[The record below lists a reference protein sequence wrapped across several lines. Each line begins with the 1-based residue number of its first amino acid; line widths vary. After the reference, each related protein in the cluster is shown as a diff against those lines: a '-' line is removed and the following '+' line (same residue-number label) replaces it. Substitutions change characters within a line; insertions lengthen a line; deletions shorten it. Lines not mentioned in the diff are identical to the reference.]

1 VEEMDPRTV
10 VEGYLQAFEARDL
23 PRCIEFYDDDASL
36 TFGPG
41 LFQGKQAIEQWHK
54 DRFAADM
61 RILELE
67 DIEVQADTV
76 TVRGVVTSKKLKLFK
91 VSSLGGIGTFRVRQG
106 KIKELQ
112 FEGRIG
118 ASTQI
123 EQRRM

>member
-1 VEEMDPRTV
+1 VEEMGPRTV
-10 VEGYLQAFEARDL
+10 VEAYLQTFDARDL

-41 LFQGKQAIEQWHK
+41 LFRGRQAIEQWHK

-67 DIEVQADTV
+67 NIEVRGNTV

-91 VSSLGGIGTFRVRQG
+91 VGSLGGKGTFLIQNG
-106 KIKELQ
+106 KIKELR

-118 ASTQI
+118 ASTQV
-123 EQRRM
+123 EWRRM